1 MMHAFEVIEKLRVV
15 PVAVI
20 EQVESALPLAE
31 ALLEGG
37 LNLIEVTLRTEAAFE
52 TIAAIRGNYPEMIVG
67 AGTIL
72 DADVI
77 SRLVDLGVGFGVT
90 PGLNKSVAEEAQR
103 VGFPL
108 TPGVITPTEV
118 ERARALG
125 FKLLKF
131 FPAETSGGVKMLK
144 ALAGP
149 YGHTGIRFIP
159 TGGINVD
166 NAADYLSLPIVAG
179 IGGSWFVDKKLIN
192 EGEFTEITRLTKKA
206 LSLAVENA

>member
-1 MMHAFEVIEKLRVV
+1 MHAFEVIEKLRVV

-52 TIAAIRGNYPEMIVG
+52 TIGAIRSSYPEMIVG

-72 DADVI
+72 DADVL
-77 SRLVDLGVGFGVT
+77 SRLVDLGVGFGVS

-118 ERARALG
+118 ERARAMG
-125 FKLLKF
+125 FNLLKF
-131 FPAETSGGVKMLK
+131 FPAEASGGVKMLK

-159 TGGINVD
+159 TGGINVG
-166 NAADYLSLPIVAG
+166 NAADYLSLPVVAA

-192 EGEFTEITRLTKKA
+192 DGKYTEITRLTKEA
-206 LSLAVENA
+206 ISLAPGNS